1 LTELLDLLQP
11 LLDRWPLV
19 LLALVLVTL
28 LGNPARNL
36 IGALAAVLRTPAQF
50 TRTDIDPAL
59 RRVAPSA
66 PNRFLRNLRGYFAPV
81 LDRPAR
87 GLGRAI
93 VGLFATATRAP
104 SWPVKPITDAVVG
117 LVSPL
122 VDQAATHAENGSD
135 RLGAQA
141 RSAASEL
148 RGKSGHWAGWRVIGG
163 ALFFVG
169 LCLFLY
175 ADAALS
181 IASHEKAIG
190 APVAFLPDWFR
201 EVTLAYAIA
210 SFVGALMLG
219 LVFFD
224 LIGMTHLGPWDDLDE
239 QPRRGLTWIAAALA
253 ISFLLLALFLAL
265 WRASVIVPSFL
276 SPDVA
281 DKLLGISLTAPIPL
295 MLVATALIAWGAIA
309 MPWLAWILV
318 VGALGLAMLLVA
330 LVLRAVSRALPPLAV
345 LLGGL
350 LRILGVIALGAV
362 IGFVGLAAIAY
373 FAVSV
378 VAVGTVLMLGVIGL
392 ALWIAGW
399 FAAEA
404 LVHAVR
410 LLARVTDG
418 LALVIQRVIDVLMT
432 PGRTIWNWIASTER
446 ARAMRL
452 QPIAVPETRIIRVP
466 AGDIEVIEEPPVR
479 RELAE

>member
-1 LTELLDLLQP
+1 MTLTEMLDLLQP
-11 LLDRWPLV
+11 IFDRWHLV

-28 LGNPARNL
+28 LGGPARNL
-36 IGALAAVLRTPAQF
+36 VGALAVVLRTPAQF
-50 TRTDIDPAL
+50 TRTEVEPAL
-59 RRVAPSA
+59 RRVTPSA
-66 PNRFLRNLRGYFAPV
+66 PNRFLRNLRGYLGPV

-87 GLGRAI
+87 SLGRAI
-93 VGLFATATRAP
+93 VALFATATRAP
-104 SWPVKPITDAVVG
+104 SWPVRPITDAIVG

-141 RSAASEL
+141 RSASQEL
-148 RGKSGHWAGWRVIGG
+148 RGRSGHWAGWRVIGG
-163 ALFFVG
+163 VLFFVG

-239 QPRRGLTWIAAALA
+239 RPRRGLTWIAAALA
-253 ISFLLLALFLAL
+253 VSFLLLALFLAL
-265 WRASVIVPSFL
+265 WRASVIVDSFIP
-276 SPDVA
+276 PDVA
-281 DKLLGISLTAPIPL
+281 DKLLGVSLTAPIPL

-318 VGALGLAMLLVA
+318 VGALALAMLLVA
-330 LVLRAVSRALPPLAV
+330 LILRAVSRALPPLAI

-362 IGFVGLAAIAY
+362 IGFIGLAAIAY

-378 VAVGTVLMLGVIGL
+378 VAVGTVLVLGVVGL
-392 ALWIAGW
+392 ALWIGAW
-399 FAAEA
+399 FLAQA
-404 LVHAVR
+404 VVYGVR
-410 LLARVTDG
+410 LLARLTDG
-418 LALVIQRVIDVLMT
+418 LAIVLQRLIDVLMT
-432 PGRTIWNWIASTER
+432 PGKTVWNWIASFDR
-446 ARAMRL
+446 ARALRI
-452 QPIAVPETRIIRVP
+452 QPITVTETRIIRVP
-466 AGDIEVIEEPPVR
+466 SSESDVMEEAAVR
-479 RELAE
+479 

>member
-1 LTELLDLLQP
+1 MTGALDLLQP

-19 LLALVLVTL
+19 VLALVLVTL
-28 LGNPARNL
+28 LGIPARSL
-36 IGALAAVLRTPAQF
+36 VGALAAVLRAPAQF
-50 TRTDIDPAL
+50 TRTDVEPAL
-59 RRVAPSA
+59 RRVTPSA
-66 PNRFLRNLRGYFAPV
+66 PNRLLRNIRGYFSPV

-87 GLGRAI
+87 ALGRAI
-93 VGLFATATRAP
+93 VALFHTATRAP
-104 SWPVKPITDAVVG
+104 SWRVAPITDAIVG

-122 VDQAATHAENGSD
+122 VDQAATHAENGSE

-141 RSAASEL
+141 RSASAEL
-148 RGKSGHWAGWRVIGG
+148 RGRSGRWAGWRVIGG
-163 ALFFVG
+163 FLFFAG

-201 EVTLAYAIA
+201 EITLAYAIA

-224 LIGMTHLGPWDDLDE
+224 LIGMTHLGPWDDLNE
-239 QPRRGLTWIAAALA
+239 RPRRGLTWVAGGLA
-253 ISFLLLALFLAL
+253 VSFLVLALFLAL
-265 WRASVIVPSFL
+265 WRASVIVPTFISA
-276 SPDVA
+276 DVA
-281 DKLLGISLTAPIPL
+281 DKLLGVALTAPIPL
-295 MLVATALIAWGAIA
+295 MLLATALIAWGAIA

-318 VGALGLAMLLVA
+318 VGALGLAMLLLA
-330 LVLRAVSRALPPLAV
+330 LVLRAVSRALPPAAV

-350 LRILGVIALGAV
+350 LRIAGVIALGAV
-362 IGFVGLAAIAY
+362 IGFLGLAAIGY

-378 VAVGTVLMLGVIGL
+378 VAVGTVLVLGVAGL

-399 FAAEA
+399 FLAEA
-404 LVHAVR
+404 VVYAVR

-418 LALVIQRVIDVLMT
+418 AALVLQRVLDVLMT
-432 PGRTIWNWIASTER
+432 PGRVVWNWIASFDR
-446 ARAMRL
+446 ARSLRL
-452 QPIAVPETRIIRVP
+452 QPITVTDARIVRMAPGDADAGEEAIR
-466 AGDIEVIEEPPVR
+466 
-479 RELAE
+479 